1 MQPTRECP
9 FCGEPQ
15 EPGARACSRCGNQY
29 PFENEDETV
38 VEPVAAPAPRV
49 RARRSPW
56 TRTLPILA
64 AVLLGA
70 VALGYGLFRFA
81 MGYLE
86 TGRPDPASAPPPVIA
101 SSPSPAA
108 APPVALGSPS
118 PVVIGPAA
126 APSPTAPALGRVRVV
141 NTEGQGANMRQ
152 RPSTTTPVVRSIPDG
167 TSLEVIGADQQGE
180 GRTWRNVREPTDG
193 ASGWIVAE
201 FLEAE

>member
-1 MQPTRECP
+1 MQSTRECP

-15 EPGARACSRCGNQY
+15 DPNARVCSRCGNQY
-29 PFENEDETV
+29 PFEDEDETV
-38 VEPVAAPAPRV
+38 VEPAAAPARAQRV
-49 RARRSPW
+49 RASPW
-56 TRTLPILA
+56 TRTLPVLA

-86 TGRPDPASAPPPVIA
+86 TGRPDPASTPPPVIA
-101 SSPSPAA
+101 ASPVPVSGSPG
-108 APPVALGSPS
+108 ALGSPS

-126 APSPTAPALGRVRVV
+126 SPSPAAPAIGRVRVA

-167 TSLEVIGADQQGE
+167 ASLEVIGADQQGE
-180 GRTWRNVREPTDG
+180 GRTWRNVRDPTEG

-201 FLEAE
+201 FLQAE